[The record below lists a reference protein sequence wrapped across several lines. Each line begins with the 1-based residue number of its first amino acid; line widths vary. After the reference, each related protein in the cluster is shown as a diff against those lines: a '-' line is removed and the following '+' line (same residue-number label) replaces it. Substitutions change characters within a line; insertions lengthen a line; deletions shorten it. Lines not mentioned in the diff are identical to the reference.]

1 MARPATYLSPDPMS
15 RPSSRRL
22 FLVSNTAWSIANFR
36 LGLARGLREAG
47 YEPIAVAP
55 PDEHV
60 QRILDAGLTYLP
72 VEMNRKGTNPVEDL
86 ALTLV
91 LHRLMRQWQPM
102 AYLGWTIKP
111 NVYGGLACRQLG
123 IPSIH
128 NIAGLGF
135 AFSQDSMLNR
145 VARQLYRWGLG
156 RAHHVFFQNTDD
168 HRLMLDAGL
177 IAPGIASRLPG
188 SGVDTTHFPMTQLPQ
203 VGNRPLRLLMVAR
216 LLREKGVGELAEAV
230 RRLRLRGLPVEVRLL
245 GPFDTGNPA
254 ALNPEEIRAWE
265 KEGLLLHLGC
275 TDDVRPHL
283 ANCDAVVLPSHYR
296 EGLPRTLLEAA
307 SMGRP
312 IITTDWVGC
321 RDAVVDGLT
330 GLLCKPR
337 DPEDLARCIERLALM
352 SASERTE
359 MGRRG
364 RERIEREFDE
374 KLIINAYLATITPLG

>member
-1 MARPATYLSPDPMS
+1 MP

-36 LGLARGLREAG
+36 LGLARGLQEAG

-60 QRILDAGLTYLP
+60 GRIEAAGLPYLP
-72 VEMNRKGTNPVEDL
+72 LEMNRKGTNPVEDL
-86 ALTLV
+86 ALMLA
-91 LHRLMRQWQPM
+91 LRRLMSRWQPM

-135 AFSQDSMLNR
+135 AFSQDSLLNR

-168 HRLMLDAGL
+168 QQLMLDAGL
-177 IAPGIASRLPG
+177 VAPGIVSRLPG
-188 SGVDTTHFPMTQLPQ
+188 SGVDTTRFPMTPLPPA
-203 VGNRPLRLLMVAR
+203 GERPLRLLMVAR

-230 RRLRLRGLPVEVRLL
+230 RQLRQRGLPIEVRLL

-254 ALNPEEIRAWE
+254 ALSPEEIRAWVD
-265 KEGLLLHLGC
+265 EGLLQHLGS

-283 ANCDAVVLPSHYR
+283 ADCDAVVLPSHYR

-330 GLLCKPR
+330 GWLCQPR
-337 DPEDLARCIERLALM
+337 DPQDLARCIEALARM
-352 SASERTE
+352 DPAARAE
-359 MGRRG
+359 MGRQARA
-364 RERIEREFDE
+364 RIEREFDE
-374 KLIINAYLATITPLG
+374 RLVIRAYLDTLSALD